1 VQPQPASEGM
11 PAFDELGGLRLRRR
25 VGVSSRRPDG
35 YSPQQL
41 EAIRRA
47 EAYAAEP
54 LCGVVTSD
62 GPVAGLF
69 PLADRGIDTSPLA
82 GAARTFLATLTPQ
95 EQAECRFPM
104 DHPSWRHWANPARFY
119 LRHGLCLEG
128 LDEAK
133 RRAAFELIRRSL
145 SDYGFTLVRDIMR
158 LNLTIG
164 ELRGEEAELNE
175 WLYWFSIYGE
185 PEVGGAWGW
194 QLDGHHANVNCAIV
208 DDQVVLT
215 PTFLGAEPVCAW
227 SGKYAGT
234 RVFQQEEA
242 QGSKLFG
249 LLSPDQQKAATLG
262 DVLPHDL
269 FTGAL
274 RDNFELNY
282 EGIRYDDLTA
292 AQQAVALD
300 LVGLYVGRAVRQ
312 QAELTMERVLDHAA
326 TLHFAWIRESDRDDV
341 FYYRIH
347 SPVILV
353 EFEHVPGVMFDND
366 YSTPNHIHTIVRTPN
381 GNDYGVDLLR
391 QHHERYHRVRQ
402 PFEWT
407 NRTGVQLT
415 GPFRPAAA
423 PGTRPLGE
431 VG

>member
-1 VQPQPASEGM
+1 MTERPGEGV
-11 PAFDELGGLRLRRR
+11 PAFDEFDDLPLRRR
-25 VGVSSRRPDG
+25 DGTSSRRPDVF
-35 YSPQQL
+35 SPKQL
-41 EAIRRA
+41 DTIRRGQ
-47 EAYAAEP
+47 AYAAEP
-54 LCGVVTSD
+54 LRGIVTSG

-69 PLADRGIDTSPLA
+69 PLVDRGIDTSPLTT
-82 GAARTFLATLTPQ
+82 AARVFLATLTPQ

-104 DHPSWRHWANPARFY
+104 DHPSWRHWANPAKFFF
-119 LRHGLCLEG
+119 RHGLCLED

-133 RRAAFELIRRSL
+133 RHGAFDLIRRCL

-175 WLYWFSIYGE
+175 WLYWFSVYGE
-185 PEVGGAWGW
+185 PGAGEPWGW

-208 DDQVVLT
+208 GGEVVLT
-215 PTFLGAEPVCAW
+215 PTFLGAEPVFAR

-242 QGSKLFG
+242 KATELFW
-249 LLSPDQQKAATLG
+249 LLSPDQRKAATLG
-262 DVLPHDL
+262 GVLPEDL
-269 FTGAL
+269 FLGAF
-274 RDNFELNY
+274 RDNFEMNY
-282 EGIRYDDLTA
+282 EGIRYGDLSA

-300 LVGLYVGRAVRQ
+300 LVGLYVGRAARQ
-312 QAELTMERVLDHAA
+312 QAELTMERVLDHDA
-326 TLHFAWIRESDRDDV
+326 TLHFAWIRASDRDDV

-366 YSTPNHIHTIVRTPN
+366 YPTPNHIHTVVRTPN
-381 GNDYGVDLLR
+381 GNDYGADLLR
-391 QHHERYHRVRQ
+391 QHHERHHTVRQ

-407 NRTGVQLT
+407 VRTHD
-415 GPFRPAAA
+415 
-423 PGTRPLGE
+423 
-431 VG
+431 

>member
-1 VQPQPASEGM
+1 VRPQRVSDGM
-11 PAFDELGGLRLRRR
+11 PAFEELGGLRLRRR
-25 VGVSSRRPDG
+25 DGTSSRRPDVF
-35 YSPQQL
+35 SPKQL
-41 EAIRRA
+41 DAIRRG

-54 LCGVVTSD
+54 LRGIVTSD

-69 PLADRGIDTSPLA
+69 PLVDRGIDTSPLA
-82 GAARTFLATLTPQ
+82 GEATAFLATLTPQ

-104 DHPSWRHWANPARFY
+104 DHPSWRHWANPAKFY

-133 RRAAFELIRRSL
+133 RHAAFEVIRRCL
-145 SDYGFTLVRDIMR
+145 SDDGFTLARDIMR
-158 LNLTIG
+158 LNRTIG

-175 WLYWFSIYGE
+175 WLYWFSVYGQPRAGE
-185 PEVGGAWGW
+185 PWGW

-208 DDQVVLT
+208 GDQVVLT
-215 PTFLGAEPVCAW
+215 PTFLGAEPVFAW

-269 FTGAL
+269 FLGAF
-274 RDNFELNY
+274 RDNFEMNY

-300 LVGLYVGRAVRQ
+300 LVGLYVGRAARQ

-326 TLHFAWIRESDRDDV
+326 ALHFAWIRTSDRDDV

-366 YSTPNHIHTIVRTPN
+366 YPTANHIHTVVRTPN
-381 GNDYGVDLLR
+381 GNDYGADLLR
-391 QHHERYHRVRQ
+391 QHHQRYHRVRP

-407 NRTGVQLT
+407 NPTQDV
-415 GPFRPAAA
+415 PP
-423 PGTRPLGE
+423 
-431 VG
+431 